1 MKNIFFLIPLLFFL
15 NVNELKVISYN
26 IRYNNPNDGINVWE
40 NRKLTITKFLIDE
53 SPDFIGLQ
61 EAKHSQLLFLLES
74 MLDYD
79 FIGVGR
85 DDGKTKGEYS
95 PIFYNKNKFKVLFQ
109 NTFWLSPTPG
119 KVSVGWDASMER
131 ICTYGLFENI
141 NSKEKILIFNTHFD
155 HIGNAARK
163 ESAKLIL
170 KKIDEINNE
179 NLPVVLTGDF
189 NLEDSSP
196 TIKKIQKE
204 LTDVQFNI
212 DKSNKYYG
220 TYTGF
225 KPSNIIEKRID
236 YIFIKNIKLIQSIHV
251 HLKTPINGW
260 ASDHHP
266 VLTTLKF

>member
-1 MKNIFFLIPLLFFL
+1 MKNIIFLIPLLFFL
-15 NVNELKVISYN
+15 GVNELKVISYN

-40 NRKLTITKFLIDE
+40 NRKSTIVNFLIDE

-61 EAKHSQLLFLLES
+61 EVKHSQLLFLLGS
-74 MLDYD
+74 MIDYD

-95 PIFYNKNKFKVLFQ
+95 PIFYNKNKFKALSQ
-109 NTFWLSPTPG
+109 KTFWLSPTPE
-119 KVSVGWDASMER
+119 KISVGWDASMER

-141 NSKEKILIFNTHFD
+141 KSNEKFLVFNTHFD
-155 HIGNAARK
+155 HIGNVARK
-163 ESAKLIL
+163 ESSDLIL
-170 KKIDEINNE
+170 KRIDDINNE
-179 NLPVVLTGDF
+179 NLPVILTGDF
-189 NLEDSSP
+189 NLEDSNP
-196 TIKKIQKE
+196 TIKNIQKY

-212 DKSNKYYG
+212 DKANKHYG
-220 TYTGF
+220 TFTGF
-225 KPSNIIEKRID
+225 KHSKIIEKRID
-236 YIFIKNIKLIQSIHV
+236 YIFVKNFKVIQSKHV